1 MENYPPT
8 ARARVAE
15 MIAAAEAEPNRAVA
29 FQGAPGA
36 YSHQAVRALYDPAAA
51 LPCFSFADAI
61 DSVGEGRAWRSEKHP
76 SELQSLMRISYADFC
91 LKKEK
96 HTHEYHQIIYISI
109 ANT

>member
-1 MENYPPT
+1 MRISDWSSDVCSSDLALQAAACPFSIGRISALIMENYPPT

-36 YSHQAVRALYDPAAA
+36 YSHQAVRELYDHAAA

-61 DSVGEGRAWRSEKHP
+61 DSVGEGSAERRVG
-76 SELQSLMRISYADFC
+76 
-91 LKKEK
+91 
-96 HTHEYHQIIYISI
+96 
-109 ANT
+109 

>member
-36 YSHQAVRALYDPAAA
+36 YSHQAVRELYDHAAA
-51 LPCFSFADAI
+51 LPCFSFEDAI
-61 DSVGEGRAWRSEKHP
+61 DSVGEGRAWCAVIPIANSLHGRRSEA
-76 SELQSLMRISYADFC
+76 RRVG
-91 LKKEK
+91 KECVS
-96 HTHEYHQIIYISI
+96 TCRYRWSQYH
-109 ANT
+109 